1 MPSELE
7 YGVKPKKAAPQPPPR
22 PNFDDLPVTL
32 KVNFEDFT
40 RRHKLCLRDM
50 GAATLE
56 PKVRQFLDVS
66 PDTELLLERYS
77 DSAGAYI
84 TLDDKNPAVYKQL
97 YRAAKAK
104 QKLKLRVTKKS
115 PHLQNKQTP
124 QPASVEDESE
134 TPAPLP
140 TPQAEPAAETQNKR
154 STIFDV
160 LRTAEPSSAS
170 TSTGYNPSA
179 PLPASDTGFDFETS
193 LLTSLMNR
201 HNIGPDGFEP
211 ERSQTQQPRDIPVAH
226 GSDARDEWFTRAA
239 SSGLGSSLFP
249 ARIALSNALSY
260 AVCCNSCDKNIPDT
274 HYHCSTCDDGD
285 FDLCQ
290 SCVDKGISC
299 HGNDHWLIKRV
310 LKDGQIVTSTTET
323 IAPKPKAKKQEPV
336 PEPKLTLLDDD
347 VLETSPFNFR
357 TFSLRTCNCCVN
369 DFAEHNFLH
378 CAVCEDFDL
387 CQTCFSK
394 DAHGHNPKHA
404 FLPAVAGSYVPNH
417 IKIRLASGR
426 NQMHHAICDGC
437 DKYIT
442 GVRHKCLDC
451 PDWDYCGEC
460 VLNAKFVHAGHRFA
474 PLYEPLEEL
483 RNRSATAQT
492 HYGICCDGPL
502 CTKSGFIS
510 GVRYKCTIC
519 HDTDFCANCE
529 ASPANHHNKTHPMVK
544 FKTPVRH
551 CTVATVAERCDG
563 HTLPQMGDRGQP
575 PARPR
580 AADQASVQT
589 VQTVVDMEPIESPL
603 VQEPVVEKV
612 VEKAPEPIEE
622 KFEIKTKIEAEVD
635 AEVKA
640 EETPAPAPA
649 RDLVAVFVRDTVA
662 DGTVLPP
669 SHGFEQT
676 WYLRNDGEVAW
687 PAGCAVKFVGGD
699 YMGHLDPNQPAGISE
714 LVSASESITCYEAL
728 APGKEFAFTVLLRT
742 PAREGKHISYWRL
755 TTAEGLKFGHRLW
768 CDVKVKAPKVV
779 ETPKAEIKEEPK
791 EIKEEPKEASD
802 SQMIF
807 PKLEKESP
815 ISSIYQDNKD
825 AKSETASTAVAD
837 EVEEVDDFDDCG
849 DAEWD
854 DSENAFSTDDEYDI
868 LDASDEEYLEEQ
880 QKKLRK

>member
-1 MPSELE
+1 
-7 YGVKPKKAAPQPPPR
+7 
-22 PNFDDLPVTL
+22 
-32 KVNFEDFT
+32 
-40 RRHKLCLRDM
+40 
-50 GAATLE
+50 
-56 PKVRQFLDVS
+56 
-66 PDTELLLERYS
+66 
-77 DSAGAYI
+77 
-84 TLDDKNPAVYKQL
+84 
-97 YRAAKAK
+97 
-104 QKLKLRVTKKS
+104 
-115 PHLQNKQTP
+115 
-124 QPASVEDESE
+124 
-134 TPAPLP
+134 
-140 TPQAEPAAETQNKR
+140 
-154 STIFDV
+154 
-160 LRTAEPSSAS
+160 
-170 TSTGYNPSA
+170 
-179 PLPASDTGFDFETS
+179 
-193 LLTSLMNR
+193 MNR

-239 SSGLGSSLFP
+239 SSAIGSSLFP
-249 ARIALSNALSY
+249 ARLPNALSY

-323 IAPKPKAKKQEPV
+323 IAPKPKAKKEEPV
-336 PEPKLTLLDDD
+336 PEPKLSLLDDD
-347 VLETSPFNFR
+347 VVDTSTFNFR

-417 IKIRLASGR
+417 IKIRLPSGR

-474 PLYEPLEEL
+474 PLYEPLDEM
-483 RNRSATAQT
+483 RTRSTPAQT
-492 HYGICCDGPL
+492 HNGICCDGPL
-502 CTKSGFIS
+502 CKKSGFIQ

-529 ASPANHHNKTHPMVK
+529 ASPANNHNKTHPMVK

-551 CTVATVAERCDG
+551 CTVATIAERCDG
-563 HTLPQMGDRGQP
+563 HSLPMMGDRGQP
-575 PARPR
+575 PVKPR
-580 AADQASVQT
+580 SADQASVQT
-589 VQTVVDMEPIESPL
+589 VQTVVDMEPIESPP
-603 VQEPVVEKV
+603 VQETV
-612 VEKAPEPIEE
+612 VEKAPEPVVE
-622 KFEIKTKIEAEVD
+622 TKP
-635 AEVKA
+635 EVKA
-640 EETPAPAPA
+640 EPEAEVKVEEELTQEPPVAPA

-662 DGTVLPP
+662 DGTELPP

-676 WYLRNDGEVAW
+676 WYLRNDGDVAW

-755 TTAEGLKFGHRLW
+755 TTSDGLKFGHRLW
-768 CDVKVKAPKVV
+768 CDVKVKAPKPV
-779 ETPKAEIKEEPK
+779 ETPKAEPK
-791 EIKEEPKEASD
+791 ESEPATERAPPHH

-815 ISSIYQDNKD
+815 MSSIYQENKSD
-825 AKSETASTAVAD
+825 VKSETTSTVAAD
-837 EVEEVDDFDDCG
+837 EVEEADDFDDCG

-854 DSENAFSTDDEYDI
+854 DSENAFTTDDEYDI